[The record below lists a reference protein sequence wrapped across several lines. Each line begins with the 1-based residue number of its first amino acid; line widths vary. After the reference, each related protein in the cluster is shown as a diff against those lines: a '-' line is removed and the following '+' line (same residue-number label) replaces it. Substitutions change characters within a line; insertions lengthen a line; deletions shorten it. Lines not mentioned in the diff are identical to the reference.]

1 MNAWGKPILGRGDS
15 RCQGPRALLKEQ
27 MECGDQSPVCTG
39 LSGGGGER
47 RWGEILLDFP
57 IPGRCLDF
65 LPTLEAI
72 GFEAGA
78 NLFAFVHRR
87 QLWPW
92 CAEGALPGGKSR
104 GSWGAMWVEPRQS
117 GGLDLPGAGDGGR
130 GSRLEVELTVSDEP
144 LGERS
149 AQLVHA
155 CTFGFVVVLETAG
168 GGGWGRSECRW

>member
-15 RCQGPRALLKEQ
+15 RCQGPGASSKEQ

-57 IPGRCLDF
+57 IPGRYLDF
-65 LPTLEAI
+65 LPTLEAT

-87 QLWPW
+87 QLWPR
-92 CAEGALPGGKSR
+92 CAEGALLGARAEEVGGPCGWSR
-104 GSWGAMWVEPRQS
+104 GIAVAWTC
-117 GGLDLPGAGDGGR
+117 
-130 GSRLEVELTVSDEP
+130 LEQV
-144 LGERS
+144 
-149 AQLVHA
+149 
-155 CTFGFVVVLETAG
+155 TAG
-168 GGGWGRSECRW
+168 RAHVWRWN